1 MAGIER
7 LTVTVPTDMA
17 SRVKDAV
24 DEGDYASTSEIIR
37 EALRDWELKT
47 ELRRQKLAAL
57 REHVDAGLRDMA
69 RGRVVDADID
79 DIMRR
84 GIEQS
89 KRKRRSG

>member
-7 LTVTVPTDMA
+7 LTVTLPADMA

-24 DEGDYASTSEIIR
+24 AEGNYASTSEIVR
-37 EALRDWELKT
+37 EALRDWELKA
-47 ELRRQKLAAL
+47 ELRKRKLVAL
-57 REHVDAGLRDMA
+57 RKHVDLGLRDLA

-89 KRKRRSG
+89 RKRRRSG

>member
-7 LTVTVPTDMA
+7 LTVTVPADMA

-24 DEGDYASTSEIIR
+24 ADGDYASTSEIVR
-37 EALRDWELKT
+37 EALRDWELKA
-47 ELRRQKLAAL
+47 ELRKRKLAAL
-57 REHVDAGLRDMA
+57 RKHVDLGLRDIA
-69 RGRVVDADID
+69 RGRLVDADID

-89 KRKRRSG
+89 RKRRRSG